1 MNKYVL
7 LTSIL
12 ILILVANIISQTNE
26 QKLERFDG
34 KLKQIADEWY
44 LNTGE
49 DFFKL
54 DLAPENFLKDK
65 KIILESKTDFSCTGI
80 MGDEDI
86 IIYNIV
92 IDDETIA
99 IRNEEGKPLWN
110 VEPDKDIYVVDA
122 DKCIGCR
129 LCVKPCPT
137 GAIRMVEGIA
147 IIDMNKCIS
156 CGICIEGDG
165 KNYKGCPVE
174 AIFIKKK

>member
-1 MNKYVL
+1 MNKYAL
-7 LTSIL
+7 LISIL
-12 ILILVANIISQTNE
+12 ILILVANIVSQTNE

-54 DLAPENFLKDK
+54 GIAPEDFLEDK
-65 KIILESKTDFSCTGI
+65 KIVLESKTNFSCIGI
-80 MGDEDI
+80 LDDEEI
-86 IIYNIV
+86 IVYNIV
-92 IDDETIA
+92 IGDDVFA

-110 VEPDKDIYVVDA
+110 TEPDKDIYIVDA

-137 GAIRMVEGIA
+137 DAIRMVEGIA
-147 IIDMNKCIS
+147 IIDMNKCIA

-165 KNYKGCPVE
+165 KRYKGCPVD
-174 AIFIKKK
+174 AIFIKK

>member
-1 MNKYVL
+1 MNKYAL
-7 LTSIL
+7 LISML
-12 ILILVANIISQTNE
+12 ILIMVANIVSQTNA

-54 DLAPENFLKDK
+54 GIAPEDFLKDK
-65 KIILESKTDFSCTGI
+65 KIVLESKTDFSCTGI
-80 MGDEDI
+80 LDEEKI
-86 IIYNIV
+86 IIHHIV
-92 IDDETIA
+92 IEDDVIA
-99 IRNEEGKPLWN
+99 IRNEEGTPLWN
-110 VEPDKDIYVVDA
+110 TEPDKDIYVVDA

-137 GAIRMVEGIA
+137 DAIRMIKGIA
-147 IIDMNKCIS
+147 VIDMNKCID

-165 KNYKGCPVE
+165 KRYKGCPVD
-174 AIFIKKK
+174 AIFIEK

>member
-1 MNKYVL
+1 MNKYAL
-7 LTSIL
+7 LICIL
-12 ILILVANIISQTNE
+12 ILILIANIVSQTNE

-54 DLAPENFLKDK
+54 GLAYDDFLKDK
-65 KIILESKTDFSCTGI
+65 KIVLESKTDFSCTGI
-80 MGDEDI
+80 LDDEEI
-86 IIYNIV
+86 VVYNIV
-92 IDDETIA
+92 IGDDVFA

-110 VEPDKDIYVVDA
+110 AEPDKDIYVVDA

-137 GAIRMVEGIA
+137 DAIRMVEGIA
-147 IIDMNKCIS
+147 IIDMNKCIA

-165 KNYKGCPVE
+165 KKYKGCPVD
-174 AIFIKKK
+174 AIFIEK